1 MEIVALFRLRRQLHG
16 GDGILTWVES
26 ILTDY
31 AMYLLHLIVFVFIHR
46 SRNTVALLFCP
57 LNPTI
62 EHVLFFFL
70 FIFIFFFCAP
80 TVAERHMAM
89 TIKISDIPVLL
100 SDIVASIPIQ

>member
-31 AMYLLHLIVFVFIHR
+31 AMYLLHLIVFFFIHR